1 MKPIT
6 QLANLS
12 SVCLLALLATM
23 AGPAAADGVAVV
35 PGKTNGYF
43 YDMSSNQTDSGKE
56 ISLVVKKEGHFKEYT
71 IESADGALRC
81 DQSCPET
88 SQRLPAGSVSLKIIG
103 KKPVSFLDI
112 PLTGKWSEPCSNTT
126 TETAECVFSLNELNG
141 SVSVEV
147 SPDIEVGTTLALPEG
162 GEALI
167 VNVNTRDGYILLAA
181 HERLGEGRTWLDFN
195 PTNPMEHK
203 PLESMYS
210 SVLDGRLNMQDLVN
224 MGSNAALYCVSLG
237 SDWYLPAA
245 NELGLMTKDAL
256 DKVQGL
262 DTSNDGDRNF
272 IWSSSKSGKGFYIG
286 NKNNPRVEVRALSN
300 TTANINTGKYAYE
313 YNVESNKYN
322 YIRKYQVLC
331 FRRLTF

>member
-6 QLANLS
+6 RVASLS

-23 AGPAAADGVAVV
+23 TGPAAADGVAVV
-35 PGKTNGYF
+35 PGNTNGYF

-81 DQSCPET
+81 DQTCPET

-141 SVSVEV
+141 SVAVEV

-167 VNVNTRDGYILLAA
+167 VNVNTREGYILLAG
-181 HERLGEGRTWLDFN
+181 HEKLGESRSWLAFN
-195 PTNPMEHK
+195 PAWTSRLHINSPT
-203 PLESMYS
+203 
-210 SVLDGRLNMQDLVN
+210 DGRINSQKLLDVKPPSEAARYCAGLEG
-224 MGSNAALYCVSLG
+224 GS
-237 SDWYLPAA
+237 WYLPAER
-245 NELGLMTKDAL
+245 ELALMTRSAL
-256 DKVQGL
+256 QKIPGL
-262 DTSNDGDRNF
+262 NEGSYL
-272 IWSSSKSGKGFYIG
+272 WSSTEHKMTNTKNKKGEPYLELVVRVLNNGTAVIG
-286 NKNNPRVEVRALSN
+286 NKATYSYDQKKDGSWVEDKPYSN
-300 TTANINTGKYAYE
+300 
-313 YNVESNKYN
+313 
-322 YIRKYQVLC
+322 RYQVLC
-331 FRRLTF
+331 FRRLAF